1 MSPASSPAYLSSSEV
16 RCGEATGSDR
26 TALTFGRDALG
37 LGLGFGLAPASALTM
52 PVVRLAAALG
62 RAVVA
67 FGRAEA
73 AGLAVLVDL
82 GDPADPAATDL
93 APGLADLALLVPA
106 LLVPA
111 LLVPALLVPALVPA
125 LLVPAMAVP
134 GLAVPG
140 LAVPGLAVPGLAVP
154 GLAAPDGLAAALG
167 LDAAFGAATR
177 PAADVILAPDI
188 ALAAAVSDLAAV
200 VMALVAAF
208 IACMAVDMVLAEDVA
223 LVAAAVILVAAEV
236 TFVAAEETVRAATAG
251 EGAAME
257 VAVRVD
263 LAAVV
268 LLLAFLCGWLEA
280 RRGALLLVDLVCALA
295 GLRRAA
301 VRVVVRAGTDLPP
314 V

>member
-111 LLVPALLVPALVPA
+111 LVPA
-125 LLVPAMAVP
+125 LLVPAM
-134 GLAVPG
+134 
-140 LAVPGLAVPGLAVP
+140 AVPGLAVP

>member
-125 LLVPAMAVP
+125 LLVPAM
-134 GLAVPG
+134 
-140 LAVPGLAVPGLAVP
+140 AVPGLAVP